1 MTAWRFVR
9 YWLYIG
15 HRWLGIVACLLFVLW
30 FVSGLVM
37 SYVGYPEAQPARRY
51 LALQPLDWSQVR
63 LDPSGLLAYLGLQRY
78 PRELRLE
85 MLLGDPVYRVI
96 GWDGSRTTVSAH
108 SGERVGGVDQEQALK
123 IAQAYANARGHV
135 KATVERDQ

>member
-1 MTAWRFVR
+1 
-9 YWLYIG
+9 
-15 HRWLGIVACLLFVLW
+15 
-30 FVSGLVM
+30 
-37 SYVGYPEAQPARRY
+37 
-51 LALQPLDWSQVR
+51 
-63 LDPSGLLAYLGLQRY
+63 
-78 PRELRLE
+78 

-96 GWDGSRTTVSAH
+96 DWDGSRTTVSAH

>member
-15 HRWLGIVACLLFVLW
+15 HRWLGIVACLFFVLW

-37 SYVGYPEAQPARRY
+37 SYVGYPEAHPARRY
-51 LALQPLDWSQVR
+51 QGLQPLDWSQAQ
-63 LDPSGLLAYLGLQRY
+63 LDPDGLLSYLGLQRY

-85 MLLGDPVYRVI
+85 MLLGEPVYRV
-96 GWDGSRTTVSAH
+96 DLVS
-108 SGERVGGVDQEQALK
+108 VL
-123 IAQAYANARGHV
+123 
-135 KATVERDQ
+135 